1 MSTAPAATAEKPE
14 TKTDRKDI
22 YIGYAGTFDA
32 STLKD
37 GKTKADKPYASA
49 TLVVSEDKK
58 VTVSA
63 FSADGIAAL
72 KAAVASNAPTII
84 QGYLADAPGYMNL
97 HKVGASEYTG
107 ELANVQSGVGEKSK
121 VPYFDAILKA
131 EGDRKFPIV
140 LKAFGDAATALAG
153 AANGDKLTVEG
164 YAQRVTTGAGE
175 EAGYRAG
182 AQVTKLVSLEPAA
195 KKEAE
200 VDDSPSP

>member
-1 MSTAPAATAEKPE
+1 MSTAPAAAAAPE
-14 TKTDRKDI
+14 AKTERKDI

-32 STLKD
+32 SSLKD
-37 GKTKADKPYASA
+37 GTTKTDKPYASA
-49 TLVVSEDKK
+49 VLVVSDDKK

-72 KAAVASNAPTII
+72 KAAVASKAPTII
-84 QGYLADAPGYMNL
+84 QGYLADAPGFMNL

-107 ELANVQSGVGEKSK
+107 ELANVQSGPGGEGKMA
-121 VPYFDAILKA
+121 YFDAILKA
-131 EGDRKFPIV
+131 NGDRKFPIV
-140 LKAFGDAATALAG
+140 LKAFGDAAAALAS

-164 YAQRVTTGAGE
+164 YAQRVTAGAGE
-175 EAGYRAG
+175 EAGYRSG

-195 KKEAE
+195 KKAAE